1 MQKLLGM
8 PLAIVSCFLIGLA
21 LSLLP
26 TPSATLAAFF
36 LAVGLT
42 CLTYSYLGGQLDST
56 RSEGSGSLG
65 PLSFKLTGSVV
76 IFLVSFL
83 FLNHHL
89 GLSRTESDRNLS
101 LESGL
106 DDIKVE
112 AGSRLLGSVR
122 GNQLG
127 DWARKLARDDYFH
140 PALIAARRP
149 YCEQDPAKCVSLGGF
164 YAIAAA
170 NRKVQPGTIV
180 LCQVDRPMSKND
192 EEYSEVSLALA
203 SAVTYRLLNQLEVQ
217 GEALDRSLS
226 DALPMK
232 ANYAESG
239 GFGNQCRRVPSQPSR
254 ESPAIRIAALV
265 NPSDLALLHP
275 QASGGKPRVLKLS
288 FMAPD

>member
-1 MQKLLGM
+1 MQKILGM

-21 LSLLP
+21 VSLLP
-26 TPSATLAAFF
+26 TLPVTLAAFF

-76 IFLVSFL
+76 TFRVSFL
-83 FLNHHL
+83 FRNHHL

-112 AGSRLLGSVR
+112 AGSQLLGSLR

-149 YCEQDPAKCVSLGGF
+149 YCEQDPAKCVSLAGF

-180 LCQVDRPMSKND
+180 LCQVDRPMSKHD

-217 GEALDRSLS
+217 GESVDRSLS
-226 DALPMK
+226 DALSMK
-232 ANYAESG
+232 ARYAESG
-239 GFGNQCRRVPSQPSR
+239 GFGNQCRRVPSLPSR
-254 ESPAIRIAALV
+254 GSPAIRIAALV
-265 NPSDLALLHP
+265 NPADLALLHS
-275 QASGGKPRVLKLS
+275 QASDGKPRLLKLS